1 MASWFSSGSVRE
13 VEIVAKDERIEL
25 RFGPVSLHLSPAE
38 ARRFNKKL
46 SDVIEGMK

>member
-25 RFGPVSLHLSPAE
+25 RFGPVSIHMSPAE
-38 ARRFNKKL
+38 ARRFYRKFANLMEEK
-46 SDVIEGMK
+46 